1 MYSGGGKL
9 GEYSDK
15 SGSMI
20 GNLAE
25 YSDKT
30 ENDVA
35 DAASRAEASM
45 QLMEIGIASYSMK
58 NVVLY
63 RSTSGSGN
71 LSEPWLK
78 CFSGEYSDKGVSSQ
92 YLRPNIHPIYQAV
105 PPNVAWASWLVV
117 QMS

>member
-1 MYSGGGKL
+1 
-9 GEYSDK
+9 
-15 SGSMI
+15 MI

-92 YLRPNIHPIYQAV
+92 YLRPNIHPIYQECLRALEEESYGGILRQYFSLGKMLQIG
-105 PPNVAWASWLVV
+105 NG
-117 QMS
+117 

>member
-1 MYSGGGKL
+1 MIPSIFDHTVRNSSTIKSNYQPCSAESGKL

-35 DAASRAEASM
+35 DAASRA
-45 QLMEIGIASYSMK
+45 G
-58 NVVLY
+58 
-63 RSTSGSGN
+63 
-71 LSEPWLK
+71 
-78 CFSGEYSDKGVSSQ
+78 
-92 YLRPNIHPIYQAV
+92 
-105 PPNVAWASWLVV
+105 
-117 QMS
+117 